1 MTGRTD
7 PWEAMAQN
15 DDSDDDYIPSGADG
29 TDDYDQEIGEEVD
42 NYQDIEEDDSNEN
55 ELGNLVFSP

>member
-29 TDDYDQEIGEEVD
+29 TDDDDQEIGEEVD
-42 NYQDIEEDDSNEN
+42 NYRDIEEDDSNEN
-55 ELGNLVFSP
+55 ELGDLVFSP

>member
-29 TDDYDQEIGEEVD
+29 TDDDDQEIGEEVD
-42 NYQDIEEDDSNEN
+42 NYRDVEEDDSNEN
-55 ELGNLVFSP
+55 ELGDLVFSP